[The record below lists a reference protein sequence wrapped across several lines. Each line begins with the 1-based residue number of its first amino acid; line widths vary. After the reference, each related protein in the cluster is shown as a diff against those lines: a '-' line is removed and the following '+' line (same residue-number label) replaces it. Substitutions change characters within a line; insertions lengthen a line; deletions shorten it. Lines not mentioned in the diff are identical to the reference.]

1 MLLGLLVGAMVFF
14 ALCYRLYGGYM
25 SRIYGLSDSNKTPA
39 EAMYDGVD
47 YCPAHP
53 AVLLGHHFSS
63 IAGAGPI
70 VGPITAAGMFGWL
83 PTYLWCVIGSAFL
96 GGPHDMGGL
105 VSSMRHE
112 GKSVG
117 EVVDRWIGRA
127 GKVLFLCFTI
137 LTLILVV
144 AVFLQLSASSFASD
158 PAVAFA
164 ATLYIFMAL
173 IFGLLIYR
181 MNCPL
186 WLMTIIMVPIIIY
199 ACWFGNGNQWISR
212 YFSLSGNPVLEFHQ
226 AGIDMPLADAT
237 AFDKA
242 KTKNA
247 EAVAAYADFDAYKA
261 AREARFQ
268 ELKATDEVLQKSGA
282 ASYEEFAKAQKALAV
297 KNMENWR
304 WVLVVYIILAS
315 VMPVWLLLQPRDYLA
330 SYFLYFAVI
339 IGTIGM
345 VLGSSK
351 FTVELPAFKGF
362 VAGNNYLWP
371 MLFIIVA
378 CGALSG
384 FHSLVGSG
392 TTSKQIRREKD
403 SVLVGYGSM
412 LIEGLVAV
420 IALGT
425 IMISGE
431 LLGNPNNTYA
441 TGFGRFA
448 ALIGIDPKI
457 GKSLGLLA
465 LNSFLLT
472 SLDTATRL
480 TRYQIQEL
488 TNMKVDRY
496 TATFI
501 AVAAA
506 MGLLL
511 TKTHT
516 VTGAAIPVWQ
526 AIWPVFGAANQL
538 VGALVLLALAVWV
551 ARALKK
557 PNKWLMLPMWFMLI
571 TTVAALGLM
580 VRDNLINAAK
590 PNWVLGGMA
599 ILLLVLALLMV
610 LQAFSALNRRDG
622 TPLSH
627 AGD

>member
-226 AGIDMPLADAT
+226 AGIDMPLADAA

-557 PNKWLMLPMWFMLI
+557 PNKWLMIPMWFMLI